1 MANVGSAYITL
12 MPSMTGF
19 SAKVSSEM
27 SSAFNGSSTIGSD
40 SGGSAG
46 SGFTTGFAAKLG
58 IISGLASTA
67 FSAVG
72 NVVSSSM
79 SSAISRVDTL
89 NQFPKVMQQMGFS
102 AAESESAISKLS
114 QGIDGL
120 PTSLDSITSSAQSI
134 ALLTGDLSGA
144 TDTAI
149 ALNDAFLASGSSSAD
164 AERGLQQYTQMLSK
178 GSVDLESWRTLQET
192 MGYAL
197 RETANAMGYTGDSAV
212 NDLYSAL
219 QSGEVT
225 FDEFNAKLVEL
236 DTATG
241 GFGDTA
247 ATASAGIGT
256 SMANAQT
263 AVVKNLANIID
274 AINGSGAISGFF
286 DGVKNAVNNVGTALV
301 PVAEALGNALV
312 FLEENFNTIA
322 PIVAGVAAGFVA
334 FKTAMMITETIS
346 AVQGALTAFKTAQE
360 ASTLAQAALNAV
372 MNANPFVLIAT
383 LIAAVVVAL
392 VTLYTTNE
400 EFRTMVQTAWQSIQ
414 EVANAVWGAI
424 VTFFTE
430 TVPNAFNTAGQVI
443 TNVTNA
449 LGEVISTVWNAIKT
463 TVETAVNA
471 ISTTITTVTTAIST
485 AWNTV
490 WNAIKTVA
498 STVWNGIKSVV
509 TSAIS
514 AVQSTISSVVSAISG
529 VWSSTWSSIKSFFTS
544 IWNGIKS
551 GATSGINAVYN
562 TVTNIK
568 SKITGF
574 FAGAGSWLINAGAS
588 IMNGLKQGISN
599 AIGGIINTVS
609 GAVSKIRSYFPFS
622 PAKKGAFSG
631 HHYTTYSGRALMGD
645 FADSIKASTHK
656 VVSAT
661 AGVMS
666 AAQNGLTADLTTA
679 QRVSVNGNTSTGYT
693 DALNTI
699 ESLLNTIAEKDSNA
713 YMDTD
718 KVSAALAYRSRI
730 SMAAR
735 GVA

>member
-40 SGGSAG
+40 SGDSAG

-197 RETANAMGYTGDSAV
+197 RETANAMGYTGESAV

-286 DGVKNAVNNVGTALV
+286 DGIKNAVNNVGTALV

-312 FLEENFNTIA
+312 FLEENFNAIA
-322 PIVAGVAAGFVA
+322 PIVAGVAAGFV
-334 FKTAMMITETIS
+334 
-346 AVQGALTAFKTAQE
+346 
-360 ASTLAQAALNAV
+360 ALNAV

-400 EFRTMVQTAWQSIQ
+400 EFRNMVQTAWQSIQ

-430 TVPNAFNTAGQVI
+430 TVPNAFTTAGQVI
-443 TNVTNA
+443 TNVTNT

-463 TVETAVNA
+463 TVETVINA

-485 AWNTV
+485 AWNTA

-514 AVQSTISSVVSAISG
+514 AVQSTISSVVNAISS
-529 VWSSTWSSIKSFFTS
+529 VWSSTWNSIKSFFTS

-551 GATSGINAVYN
+551 GAQSGINAVYN